1 MDAALAWLRPV
12 LALTVLL
19 VAPGAVGRAQATE
32 EAPVPPPTEQP
43 PAPQGEGPTPPVAPL
58 TPPVDAANAA
68 EAPPGPPPQRLV
80 LLLHGYTSGSGE
92 LAGLA
97 ELLRGPG
104 PGGAPPLHVH
114 SLDFGAFT
122 RVSHDHNLAVDT
134 LAELLLA
141 AVAALPDRCRVCHAQ
156 AEAAVP
162 VAIVARS
169 FGGIIAREAMLR
181 GLASRRAPWHIDR
194 FVTMGTPWMG
204 STLTRFSTGFQS
216 IVVNG
221 LVRTLLFG
229 FVRPDRGGAFGRV
242 QDAQA
247 RAMRVGSPY
256 LWDRAVDWERHLRRR
271 AADGL
276 ALPATLH
283 LIGIG
288 AADVEGRGD
297 GVVRLPSAYVA
308 PLAPSAEAETLL
320 TPLRHR
326 ELWNHPAGDPRAPA
340 LAAAGPLLLR
350 FLDEGSLRGAA
361 LDGLVL
367 PLDPPRHPALPAE
380 ARPTVFGLSAGAALD
395 PALQEALGGLRE
407 IGDLHLRVELEQEGR
422 RQELALPDALSLF
435 VSDPDWSREWPGLVY
450 AADEAAAPGADTLQ
464 VAPSPSRQLSVTGV
478 PAGVPWALG
487 VRIGGLG
494 WVPAAALRLE
504 SDGDALAP
512 SDRPEHFAL
521 RVQQAHLLRLILD
534 AEVLEAAGHSGPVR
548 IEGLRLQPVGG
559 ARPRARAP
567 AAALPFPPVGAPA
580 GPRP

>member
-1 MDAALAWLRPV
+1 MDAALAWLRPWV
-12 LALTVLL
+12 ALTALR
-19 VAPGAVGRAQATE
+19 VAAGAIGSAQATE
-32 EAPVPPPTEQP
+32 EGPRATPTEPP
-43 PAPQGEGPTPPVAPL
+43 PAPLEVGPTPPLRPAP
-58 TPPVDAANAA
+58 PPVAGANAS
-68 EAPPGPPPQRLV
+68 EAPPSPPPQRLV

-104 PGGAPPLHVH
+104 PGGAPPPHVH

-156 AEAAVP
+156 AEAEVP

-181 GLASRRAPWHIDR
+181 GLATRRAPWHIDR

-256 LWDRAVDWERHLRRR
+256 LWDRAVDWEQHLRRR
-271 AADGL
+271 AADGHE
-276 ALPATLH
+276 LPATLH

-288 AADVEGRGD
+288 AADADGRGD

-320 TPLRHR
+320 TPQRHR
-326 ELWNHPAGDPRAPA
+326 ELWNHPPGRDRAPA

-367 PLDPPRHPALPAE
+367 PMDPPRHPDLPTE
-380 ARPTVFGLSAGAALD
+380 ARPTVFGLAAGDHLD
-395 PALQEALGGLRE
+395 PALRAALGGLRE
-407 IGDLHLRVELEQEGR
+407 IGDLHLRVELEHQGR

-487 VRIGGLG
+487 VRISGLG
-494 WVPAAALRLE
+494 WAPAAALRLE

-512 SDRPEHFAL
+512 SDRPERFAL

-534 AEVLEAAGHSGPVR
+534 AEALTAAGHSGPVR

-559 ARPRARAP
+559 GRPRARAP

>member
-12 LALTVLL
+12 LALMALR
-19 VAPGAVGRAQATE
+19 VAGGAVGPARATE
-32 EAPVPPPTEQP
+32 EAPRTPPTEQP
-43 PAPQGEGPTPPVAPL
+43 PAPQGEGPTPPVAPVAPL
-58 TPPVDAANAA
+58 VASANAP
-68 EAPPGPPPQRLV
+68 EAAPGPPPQRLV

-104 PGGAPPLHVH
+104 PGGAPALHVH
-114 SLDFGAFT
+114 SLDFGSFT

-156 AEAAVP
+156 AEAEVP

-181 GLASRRAPWHIDR
+181 GLATRRAPWHIDR

-256 LWDRAVDWERHLRRR
+256 LWDRAVDWEQHLRRR
-271 AADGL
+271 AAEGHE
-276 ALPATLH
+276 LPATLH
-283 LIGIG
+283 LIGLG
-288 AADVEGRGD
+288 AADADGRGD

-326 ELWNHPAGDPRAPA
+326 ELWNHPPGPARAPA

-361 LDGLVL
+361 LDGAVL
-367 PLDPPRHPALPAE
+367 PLDPPRHPGLPTE
-380 ARPTVFGLSAGAALD
+380 ARPTVFGLAAGDDLD
-395 PALQEALGGLRE
+395 PALRAALGELRA
-407 IGDLHLRVELEQEGR
+407 IGDLHLRVELERAGR

-435 VSDPDWSREWPGLVY
+435 VSDPEWSREWPGLVH
-450 AADEAAAPGADTLQ
+450 AADEAAAPGSDTLQ

-478 PAGVPWALG
+478 PAGAPWALG
-487 VRIGGLG
+487 VRIEGLG
-494 WVPAAALRLE
+494 WVPEAALRLA

-512 SDRPEHFAL
+512 SDRPGRFAL
-521 RVQQAHLLRLILD
+521 RTQQPNLLRLIID
-534 AEVLEAAGHSGPVR
+534 ADALGAAGHHGPVQVV
-548 IEGLRLQPVGG
+548 GLRLQAVGEIP
-559 ARPRARAP
+559 PRARAP

-580 GPRP
+580 GPLP